1 MNARAAA
8 VTFMLEGD
16 TPVDLDAHMAQ
27 LPWFRL
33 VRADAGLLL
42 ECAALDAGRAVA
54 LLARAGARATLT
66 EHAVTVTGD
75 LVPAIM
81 SDLGPVA
88 MPGTIDS
95 VTVRPLDLGEAT
107 ARLMHRSRALL
118 RPRREDGRVRAI
130 LRAEE
135 QLIAWRRVLWA
146 RPSVLRS
153 RRLRGARPV
162 VFDREALERATER
175 YAITR
180 TGEVGRW
187 ARG

>member
-1 MNARAAA
+1 MNAPDVAT
-8 VTFMLEGD
+8 TFRLEGD
-16 TPVDLDAHMAQ
+16 TPVDLDAHVGQ

-42 ECAALDAGRAVA
+42 ECAALDAERAVA
-54 LLARAGARATLT
+54 LLARAGARATLAQ
-66 EHAVTVTGD
+66 HAATVSGD
-75 LVPAIM
+75 LMPAIM

-95 VTVRPLDLGEAT
+95 VTVRALDLGEST
-107 ARLMHRSRALL
+107 AKLMHRSRAIL
-118 RPRREDGRVRAI
+118 RPRRDDARIRAL

-135 QLIAWRRVLWA
+135 QVIAWRRVLWA

-153 RRLRGARPV
+153 RHLRGARPV

-175 YAITR
+175 YAVTR
-180 TGEVGRW
+180 AGEVGRW